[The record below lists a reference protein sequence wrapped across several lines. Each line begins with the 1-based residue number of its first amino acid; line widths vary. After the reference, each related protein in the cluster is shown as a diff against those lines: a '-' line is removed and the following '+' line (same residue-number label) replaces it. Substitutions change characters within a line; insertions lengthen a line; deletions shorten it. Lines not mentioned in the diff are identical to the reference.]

1 MKQSSTQVLFFYHDI
16 TKLWVR
22 IKIRGLSVTL
32 TNSIR
37 WTLPVDSPEYAS
49 TVTISSRER
58 TNIVRLHP
66 PKCNCTLFYSVDAC
80 RKGTRDD
87 GDRTAGR
94 NLHAWMFEQSG
105 NLPCSWKG
113 SETENWART
122 VIIGRVVERKRPA
135 RKAGSCLGYQRIL
148 CVVVRLL
155 DIKWFSGGVLVSCAI
170 KMYGIMQQLSRT

>member
-1 MKQSSTQVLFFYHDI
+1 MKQSSTEVLFFYYNI
-16 TKLWVR
+16 SKLWVR

-49 TVTISSRER
+49 TVTIR
-58 TNIVRLHP
+58 TSIVRLHP

-80 RKGTRDD
+80 RKGTRED
-87 GDRTAGR
+87 GDRAAGR
-94 NLHAWMFEQSG
+94 NLHAWMFEQTG
-105 NLPCSWKG
+105 NLLCSWKSG
-113 SETENWART
+113 ETENWART
-122 VIIGRVVERKRPA
+122 VIIGRVVGRKRPA

-155 DIKWFSGGVLVSCAI
+155 DIKWFSGGVLVSRAI
-170 KMYGIMQQLSRT
+170 KMYGIMHQLSRT